1 MFFKNNTLKKPNTYI
16 KTITF
21 SKQEFFV
28 MNQRI
33 CKEYDSNKKLHNHF
47 KTFYLWSVFASI
59 LGIFSGRG
67 DFESTKIFLDCIK
80 ANYLPKIT
88 IAKNKD
94 ITKICITINEKEL
107 NERKSNKN
115 TS

>member
-1 MFFKNNTLKKPNTYI
+1 MFFKNIAKKTNTYI

-21 SKQEFFV
+21 SKQEFFAI
-28 MNQRI
+28 NQRI
-33 CKEYDSNKKLHNHF
+33 CQQYDSNKKQHNCF
-47 KTFYLWSVFASI
+47 KTFYLWALLATI

-67 DFESTKIFLDCIK
+67 DFESTEIFLDCIK
-80 ANYLPKIT
+80 NNYLPKIT

-94 ITKICITINEKEL
+94 ITKICISINEKEL
-107 NERKSNKN
+107 NDRKSSKN

>member
-1 MFFKNNTLKKPNTYI
+1 MFFKKATTKKLNTYI

-21 SKQEFFV
+21 SKQEFYAI
-28 MNQRI
+28 NQRI
-33 CKEYDSNKKLHNHF
+33 CKKYDQNKQKDNCF
-47 KTFYLWSVFASI
+47 KIFYQWSILASI

-88 IAKNKD
+88 IAKNKN
-94 ITKICITINEKEL
+94 ITKICICINEKEL
-107 NERKSNKN
+107 NERRSNKN
-115 TS
+115 TQ